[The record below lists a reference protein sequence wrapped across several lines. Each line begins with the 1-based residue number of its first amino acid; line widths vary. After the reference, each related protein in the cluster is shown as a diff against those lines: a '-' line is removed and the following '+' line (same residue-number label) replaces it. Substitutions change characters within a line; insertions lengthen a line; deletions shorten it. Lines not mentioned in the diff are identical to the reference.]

1 MTNPARTFKLDL
13 HVHSR
18 ELSGCAKSSAEE
30 MILAAIG
37 RGIDGLVFTDHDR
50 LVPPRRI
57 EELRR
62 RYAPFMIHGG
72 IEVMVSVEHVLV
84 LGLSASC
91 LETRRWSYPDLHGFV
106 RDAGGYLVLAHPYR
120 FRDTVEIDIGSYP
133 PDAIELRSKN
143 IRPKDEHRIRA
154 LAESVGAQLVCNSDA
169 HRAKDVG
176 SYYNLVQADSLGLE
190 TLVELLRTRMLLCNG
205 SPPTSPGTRP

>member
-1 MTNPARTFKLDL
+1 MTHPTRTLKLDL

-30 MILAAIG
+30 MVLAAIE

-50 LVPPRRI
+50 LIPPRRLK
-57 EELRR
+57 ELRR
-62 RYAPFMIHGG
+62 KHSPFLIYGG
-72 IEVMVSVEHVLV
+72 IEVTVSAEHVLV

-91 LETRRWSYPDLHGFV
+91 LETRQWSYPDLHAFV

-120 FRDTVEIDIGSYP
+120 FRDTIQIDIEAYT

-143 IRPKDEHRIRA
+143 IRPTDEHRIRA
-154 LAESVGAQLVCNSDA
+154 LAENVGAQLVCNSDA
-169 HRAKDVG
+169 HRAEDVG
-176 SYYNLVQADSLGLE
+176 SYYNLIRTDSRGPE
-190 TLVELLRTRMLLCNG
+190 NLVEVLRTGLRLCSG
-205 SPPTSPGTRP
+205 SPLTSPGT